1 MRREEMS
8 ILNGRTAIVTGA
20 STGIGREIAVHLA
33 REGARVALA
42 ARSEDKLIALQA
54 AIAADGGTAIV
65 IRTDVTIEDDV
76 ERLFAE
82 TLARCQSLEVLV
94 NNAGIADHTPTTELT
109 LARWR
114 QVMDANL
121 TSVFLCSR
129 LAMRHMAKHKR
140 GRIINVGSISSQVPR
155 ANTAAYAASKFALKG
170 LTQSLAID
178 GREHGIAVSMVHPGS
193 TVSSLIPGVTD
204 KPRPQTMMPADVARV
219 VTLMASLPDD
229 VNLYDSTIL
238 PVDTPFLGRG

>member
-1 MRREEMS
+1 MG
-8 ILNGRTAIVTGA
+8 ILSGRTAIVTGA

-33 REGARVALA
+33 REGANLALA
-42 ARSEDKLIALQA
+42 ARSENKLAELQT
-54 AIAADGGTAIV
+54 AIETDGGTAIA
-65 IRTDVTIEDDV
+65 IRTDVTVEDDV
-76 ERLFAE
+76 ERLFDD
-82 TLARCQSLEVLV
+82 TLARFQSLDILV

-109 LARWR
+109 LARWQ

-129 LAMRHMAKHKR
+129 LAMRHMANQKR
-140 GRIINVGSISSQVPR
+140 GRIINVGSISSKVPR
-155 ANTAAYAASKFALKG
+155 ANTAAYAASKFALEG
-170 LTQSLAID
+170 LTKSLAID

-204 KPRPQTMMPADVARV
+204 KPRPQTMMPGDVARV
-219 VTLMASLPDD
+219 VTLMSSLPDD
-229 VNLYDSTIL
+229 VNLYESTIL

>member
-1 MRREEMS
+1 MG

-20 STGIGREIAVHLA
+20 SSGIGREIAVQLA

-42 ARSEDKLIALQA
+42 ARSADKLMELQS
-54 AIAADGGTAIV
+54 AIAADGGTAV
-65 IRTDVTIEDDV
+65 VVRTDVTMEDEV
-76 ERLFAE
+76 EKLFAE
-82 TLARCQSLEVLV
+82 TLAHFRSLDILV

-114 QVMDANL
+114 HVMDANL

-129 LAMRHMAKHKR
+129 LAMRHMVAQKR
-140 GRIINVGSISSQVPR
+140 GRIINVGSISSKVPR

-204 KPRPQTMMPADVARV
+204 KPRPQTMMPGDVARV

>member
-1 MRREEMS
+1 MG

-33 REGARVALA
+33 REGANVVLA
-42 ARSEDKLIALQA
+42 ARSADKLSELATTITAE
-54 AIAADGGTAIV
+54 GGTAIV
-65 IRTDVTIEDDV
+65 VRTDVTMEDDV

-82 TLARCQSLEVLV
+82 TLARFQSLDILV

-129 LAMRHMAKHKR
+129 LAMRHMTKQKH
-140 GRIINVGSISSQVPR
+140 GRIINVGSISSKVPR

-204 KPRPQTMMPADVARV
+204 KPRPKTMLPGDVARV